1 MNLINQNT
9 YRSGSVILAIPLFL
23 AGSLFLLGVII
34 STTNL
39 FKSGLGAGSNISL
52 VEGLSLNLIFF
63 MIGLMSV
70 IGAYRLATKK
80 ERIFPK
86 WFIVV
91 FSVLFTFG
99 AIFVIATTKNFTLIG
114 IIIGISIFNYQKFFK
129 NKKKN
134 RVINTNR
141 YFH

>member
-1 MNLINQNT
+1 MNLINQST

-91 FSVLFTFG
+91 FSVLLTFG
-99 AIFVIATTKNFTLIG
+99 AIFVIATTKNYYI
-114 IIIGISIFNYQKFFK
+114 
-129 NKKKN
+129 N
-134 RVINTNR
+134 RSYNRHIN
-141 YFH
+141 F

>member
-86 WFIVV
+86 WFIVF
-91 FSVLFTFG
+91 FSVLFTFH
-99 AIFVIATTKNFTLIG
+99 F
-114 IIIGISIFNYQKFFK
+114 
-129 NKKKN
+129 
-134 RVINTNR
+134 
-141 YFH
+141 

>member
-1 MNLINQNT
+1 M
-9 YRSGSVILAIPLFL
+9 
-23 AGSLFLLGVII
+23 LGVII
-34 STTNL
+34 STTKF

-114 IIIGISIFNYQKFFK
+114 LLFGISIFNYQKFFK

>member
-70 IGAYRLATKK
+70 IGAYRLATRK

-86 WFIVV
+86 WFIVA
-91 FSVLFTFG
+91 FSV
-99 AIFVIATTKNFTLIG
+99 FVIFGTIFAIVTTKDYTLIG
-114 IIIGISIFNYQKFFK
+114 FIIGISIFYYQKFFK
-129 NKKKN
+129 NRNKN
-134 RVINTNR
+134 RVIDTNK
-141 YFH
+141 YFR